1 MSFFKLIENAAYRD
15 GAERRLKNR
24 INDEFGNFDIEH
36 AEILASVMIGKC
48 DPTDDV
54 MIYSGALSERC
65 YADAIGKSCAKSI
78 LVLLDGLDAS
88 EISRLTWLKETPA
101 YKGQLLK
108 VRLLK
113 KQEMQRLSAEK
124 GFAVPDGHFFCTS
137 ANAYRMETCHEQ
149 VTARV
154 NFFDPVKVESL
165 TQSFNDWFALGVP
178 VDL

>member
-1 MSFFKLIENAAYRD
+1 MSLFKLIENAAYRD

-54 MIYSGALSERC
+54 NIYSGALSERC
-65 YADAIGKSCAKSI
+65 YADAIVKSRAKSI
-78 LVLLDGLDAS
+78 LVLLDGFDAYD
-88 EISRLTWLKETPA
+88 ISSLTWLKETPA
-101 YKGQLLK
+101 YKRQCLE

-113 KQEMQRLSAEK
+113 KQEMERLSAEK
-124 GFAVPDGHFFCTS
+124 GLAVPDGHFFFTT
-137 ANAYRMETCHEQ
+137 ANAYRKETCHEQ

-154 NFFDPVKVESL
+154 NFFDPVEVAKL

-178 VDL
+178 VVL